1 MEQDEVENHMADGL
15 PDKRM
20 RQMLTVEEMMT
31 GCFLVQLEDETIIF
45 GSPPEIIKVLMNRGK
60 PMPTTVVLPANFFW
74 LEEVQAD
81 LEFPLYHF
89 LFFRGGFYKGEKLKV
104 VGTADQID
112 RTRRI
117 LRLTLLGPDE
127 SLMRKWRIPRQEIAR
142 QLAITNHF
150 ALKKPEG
157 SIAEVDDLVEF
168 ICLKEGKTE
177 LKGLR
182 IELKVKNCFSLTYQG
197 ESKLI
202 DLNFYERQK
211 PPMQILADSSFQL
224 KRPAFGLLALSHCTT
239 GFDPI
244 GFTTGLVL
252 FINSMPLLVDGP
264 SWTKAHLR
272 ALGLSISEIKGS
284 ILSHTHGDH
293 SSVIDTIMSGHKV
306 TLITIK
312 EVYRSFI
319 LKLSL
324 LINWPEDKIEKMV
337 HCIEVSLD
345 KPYYWFGATFKFF
358 RSVHTIATIGFEVT
372 YNGKKI
378 IYSGDTAWGG
388 TLQNLLAAG
397 IVDQATYDPLAN
409 IFTGKADLVI
419 MDGGGGLIHPDPAEI
434 DKLPVNIKQKTYLTH
449 RSNLPEEITGL
460 NLIRPGQQ
468 WELIPAST
476 VSIGDIN
483 AIQNSPLIAN
493 LSQEWLNTIY
503 SLGKIDAVDIGQ
515 VILQEGE
522 PGKDFYIII
531 DGAFSIIQG
540 NHKLIRLGTGDFFG
554 ELPILEDNLCT
565 VTVKATT
572 KGRMLV
578 IPRAVFLQM
587 AHGTTIGKKL
597 LKLHQIRPALLQCGW
612 VKELPLQIIDRFAE
626 KVNRRIFRSGEM
638 IIHEGEK
645 GDEIFYLERGRASVI
660 MTVNG
665 RAEKIRSM
673 AKNQFFGEMAVLG
686 DGIRTATVIAEGDTS
701 LLVIRRQDFENLK
714 REYPILFYAMGVI
727 ADERIIVR

>member
-1 MEQDEVENHMADGL
+1 
-15 PDKRM
+15 
-20 RQMLTVEEMMT
+20 MLTVEEMMI
-31 GCFLVQLEDETIIF
+31 GCFFVQIEDETIIF
-45 GSPPEIIKVLMNRGK
+45 GSPPEIIKVLMNRRK
-60 PMPTTVVLPANFFW
+60 SMPTAVVLPANFFW

-89 LFFRGGFYKGEKLKV
+89 LFFRGGFFQGEKLKV
-104 VGTADQID
+104 IGTADQID
-112 RTRRI
+112 RTRQI

-127 SLMRKWRIPRQEIAR
+127 RLMRKWRIPQQEMAR
-142 QLAITNHF
+142 QLAIANHF
-150 ALKKPEG
+150 ALKRPDG
-157 SIAEVDDLVEF
+157 AIAEVDDLVEF
-168 ICLKEGKTE
+168 ICFNEGRTE
-177 LKGLR
+177 LKGLH
-182 IELKVKNCFSLTYQG
+182 IEIEDKNCFSITYRGDNQ
-197 ESKLI
+197 I
-202 DLNFYERQK
+202 INLNFYERQK
-211 PPMQILADSSFQL
+211 PPMKIQADTSFQL

-252 FINSMPLLVDGP
+252 FVDSMPLIIDGP
-264 SWTKAHLR
+264 SWTKTHLR
-272 ALGLSISEIKGS
+272 AFGLNISEIKGS

-293 SSVIDTIMSGHKV
+293 SSVIDAIMSGNKV
-306 TLITIK
+306 NLITIK
-312 EVYRSFI
+312 EVYHSFI

-324 LINWPEDKIEKMV
+324 LINWPEDKIKKMV

-372 YNGKKI
+372 YSGKKI
-378 IYSGDTAWGG
+378 IYSGDTVWGEP
-388 TLQNLLAAG
+388 LQNLLAAG

-409 IFTGKADLVI
+409 IFTAKADLVI

-434 DKLPVNIKQKTYLTH
+434 GKLPLNVKQKTYLTH
-449 RSNLPEEITGL
+449 RSNLPEGITGL
-460 NLIRPGQQ
+460 NLILPGQQ
-468 WELIPAST
+468 WEFIPAST

-483 AIQNSPLIAN
+483 AIQNSPLISS

-503 SLGKIDAVDIGQ
+503 SLGKIEAVDIGQ
-515 VILQEGE
+515 VILNEGE

-565 VTVKATT
+565 VTVKAKT
-572 KGRMLV
+572 KGRIMV

-587 AHGTTIGKKL
+587 ARRTTLGKRL
-597 LKLHQIRPALLQCGW
+597 LKLHQMRPALLQCGW

-626 KVNRRIFRSGEM
+626 KVSRRIFKAGER
-638 IIHEGEK
+638 ITHEGEK
-645 GDEIFYLERGRASVI
+645 GDEIFYLEWGNASVI
-660 MTVNG
+660 VTING
-665 RAEKIRSM
+665 QAEKIRSM
-673 AKNQFFGEMAVLG
+673 SKNQFFGEMAVLG
-686 DGIRTATVIAEGDTS
+686 DGIRTATVIAEEDTS
-701 LLVIRRQDFENLK
+701 LLILRRLDFERLK

-727 ADERIIVR
+727 AEERIQFN

>member
-1 MEQDEVENHMADGL
+1 
-15 PDKRM
+15 
-20 RQMLTVEEMMT
+20 
-31 GCFLVQLEDETIIF
+31 
-45 GSPPEIIKVLMNRGK
+45 MNCRK

-74 LEEVQAD
+74 LEEVQAE

-89 LFFRGGFYKGEKLKV
+89 LFFRGGFFQGEKLKII
-104 VGTADQID
+104 GTADQID
-112 RTRRI
+112 RTRQL

-127 SLMRKWRIPRQEIAR
+127 SLMRKWRIPQQEMAR
-142 QLAITNHF
+142 QLAIINHF
-150 ALKKPEG
+150 ALKRQDG

-168 ICLKEGKTE
+168 IYFMDGKTE
-177 LKGLR
+177 LKELH
-182 IELKVKNCFSLTYQG
+182 IEVKEKNCFFITYRG
-197 ESKLI
+197 EKQLI

-211 PPMQILADSSFQL
+211 PPIKIKADTSFQL
-224 KRPAFGLLALSHCTT
+224 KRPAFGLLALSHCTS

-252 FINSMPLLVDGP
+252 FINSMPFLIDGP
-264 SWTKAHLR
+264 SWTKEHLR
-272 ALGLSISEIKGS
+272 AFGLSISEIKGS

-293 SSVIDTIMSGHKV
+293 SSVIDTIMSGHRV

-312 EVYRSFI
+312 EVYHSFI

-324 LINWPEDKIEKMV
+324 LINWPEDKIKKMV

-345 KPYYWFGATFKFF
+345 KPYYWYGATFKFF
-358 RSVHTIATIGFEVT
+358 RSVHTIATIGFEVS
-372 YNGKKI
+372 YSGKTI
-378 IYSGDTAWGG
+378 IYSGDTVWGG
-388 TLQNLLAAG
+388 PLQNLFTAG

-409 IFTGKADLVI
+409 IFSAKADLVI

-434 DKLPVNIKQKTYLTH
+434 DRLPMKVKQKTYLTH
-449 RSNLPEEITGL
+449 RSNLPEGITGL

-468 WELIPAST
+468 WEFIPAST

-483 AIQNSPLIAN
+483 AIQNSPLIAS

-503 SLGKIDAVDIGQ
+503 SLGKIEAVDIGQ
-515 VILQEGE
+515 IILQEGE

-531 DGAFSIIQG
+531 DGAFLIIQG

-572 KGRMLV
+572 KGRMMV

-587 AHGTTIGKKL
+587 AHRTTIGKKL

-626 KVNRRIFRSGEM
+626 KVSRRIFKSGE
-638 IIHEGEK
+638 IITHEGEK
-645 GDEIFYLERGRASVI
+645 GDEIFYLERGKASVF

-665 RAEKIRSM
+665 QTEKIRSLD
-673 AKNQFFGEMAVLG
+673 KNQFFGELAVLG
-686 DGIRTATVIAEGDTS
+686 DGIRTATVIAQEDTS
-701 LLVIRRQDFENLK
+701 LLILRRLDFERLK

-727 ADERIIVR
+727 AEERIKFS